1 MFFSYF
7 SFLKYEFILI
17 IFFQQKKIEE
27 NVHNLFSDIN
37 EKQEEE
43 NIKNR
48 NKQNDEINDVF

>member
-48 NKQNDEINDVF
+48 IKQTEGINDVF

>member
-1 MFFSYF
+1 MNLFLLFFFS
-7 SFLKYEFILI
+7 K
-17 IFFQQKKIEE
+17 KKIEE

-48 NKQNDEINDVF
+48 IKQTEGINDVF